1 MDQPPV
7 SPQTRRRKPLNLTAI
22 KSGIVFCVALVT
34 AVGSALSGLG
44 AQVAFAP
51 MLTWMLGFAADKAL
65 ATALR
70 YAAFTAFA
78 AVVGA
83 FVAKVTPTA
92 FVQRG
97 LLLVIAATAGAI
109 LAAPFSVKP
118 GMVAQR
124 RLFQSLGVLLTLFT
138 IVHTA
143 RLTAWDVPHFAVWN
157 SSLALAGLGFVVGA
171 LTQVMGLASGTLL
184 IPALTFLAAFKAKEA
199 VALSLLV
206 VALASA
212 LPAWSYARRGL
223 ADATY
228 GNWAVLGG
236 IVGGFAG
243 GLLLAK
249 VTDSFVL
256 LFFAVIAMFLC
267 GRELA
272 RMA

>member
-7 SPQTRRRKPLNLTAI
+7 PPQTRRRKPLNIPAI
-22 KSGIVFCVALVT
+22 KSVIVFCVALVT

-70 YAAFTAFA
+70 YAMFTAFA

-83 FVAKVTPTA
+83 FVVKVTPPA

-97 LLLVIAATAGAI
+97 LLLVIAATVGAI
-109 LAAPFSVKP
+109 LAAPLSVKP
-118 GMVAQR
+118 GMVGQR
-124 RLFQSLGVLLTLFT
+124 RLFQSVGVLITLFT
-138 IVHTA
+138 IVHTT

-157 SSLALAGLGFVVGA
+157 SGLALVGLGFVIGA

-223 ADATY
+223 ADSTF

-243 GLLLAK
+243 GLLLAQ
-249 VTDSFVL
+249 VSDNFVL
-256 LFFAVIAMFLC
+256 IFFAVVAMFLC